1 MSIHYI
7 KLNQL
12 LLSLFLKLN
21 NYGYSDQSIDEV
33 KEHIIDRKMP
43 EKIDSNAKAE
53 RYHDKWSQFEI
64 RNDNLFHKKHN
75 LEVVPNE
82 KRNEKIK
89 ELYEDQSIGPGRG
102 IEMFYHTV
110 CQKYLNFWR
119 SDVSDFLKK

>member
-1 MSIHYI
+1 
-7 KLNQL
+7 
-12 LLSLFLKLN
+12 
-21 NYGYSDQSIDEV
+21 
-33 KEHIIDRKMP
+33 MP

-64 RNDNLFHKKHN
+64 RNDNLFHKKHD
-75 LEVVPNE
+75 LEVVSNE

-110 CQKYLNFWR
+110 CQKHLAIRCKRLFEKIK
-119 SDVSDFLKK
+119 SVSDDKNTTSCS